1 MPEQPTN
8 AAIIALFTSQLER
21 MEQRLLNAIQK
32 SPGKVQPALKPDLQC
47 HFVRQKDAIKLLGT
61 RSTLERCENA
71 GWITATTRR
80 ARLVLYK
87 REEILAAVYGLAQGE
102 YP

>member
-1 MPEQPTN
+1 MPDQPTN
-8 AAIIALFTSQLER
+8 AAIIALFTSHLER
-21 MEQRLLNAIQK
+21 MELRLMNAIQK
-32 SPGKVQPALKPDLQC
+32 SPSKVQPALKPDLQC
-47 HFVRQKDAIKLLGT
+47 PFVRRKDAVKLLGT
-61 RSTLERCENA
+61 RSTLESCENA

-87 REEILAAVYGLAQGE
+87 REEILAAIYRLAQGE

>member
-8 AAIIALFTSQLER
+8 AAIIALITSQMER
-21 MEQRLLNAIQK
+21 MELRLMNAIQK
-32 SPGKVQPALKPDLQC
+32 LPSKAQPAPKPEC
-47 HFVRQKDAIKLLGT
+47 PFIRRKDAIKLLGT
-61 RSTLERCENA
+61 RSILECCENA

-87 REEILAAVYGLAQGE
+87 REEILAAIYRLAQGE

>member
-1 MPEQPTN
+1 VPEQPTN
-8 AAIIALFTSQLER
+8 AAIIALITSLMER

-32 SPGKVQPALKPDLQC
+32 SPGKVQPVLKPDLQC
-47 HFVRQKDAIKLLGT
+47 PFVRQKDAIKLLGT
-61 RSTLERCENA
+61 RSTLESCEEA

-87 REEILAAVYGLAQGE
+87 REEVLAAVYRLAQGE

>member
-1 MPEQPTN
+1 VPDQPTN
-8 AAIIALFTSQLER
+8 AAIIALFTSQMER
-21 MEQRLLNAIQK
+21 MEQRLLHAIQK
-32 SPGKVQPALKPDLQC
+32 SPGKVQPALKSDLQC
-47 HFVRQKDAIKLLGT
+47 PFIRRKDAMKLLGT
-61 RSTLERCENA
+61 RSTLESCETA

-87 REEILAAVYGLAQGE
+87 REEVLAAVYRLSQGE